1 VTTFGAISKSKG
13 REIFEVQAVSSV
25 GVALLFTSLIVGVT
39 LSFLVNYP
47 APAVAGAIVGL
58 YLLFA
63 IKVADQWEKA
73 AVLRLGRYRGL
84 YGPGAFHIIP
94 IVDSI
99 SRVVDQRV
107 RVTGVT
113 AESTLTRDTVPTDV
127 DAIVFWIVWNAE
139 KCVLEVQNFQD
150 AVMMSAQ
157 TALRESIGRHELSQM
172 ITDREMMGRE
182 LQRILDE
189 KTNPWGITVQSVEI
203 RDVKIPQALEDAMS
217 REAQAERE
225 RRARVILG
233 TAETEISSK
242 FADAAILYKD
252 NPIALHLRAMNMLYE
267 AIKEKGAMVIVP
279 SSAVETMGL
288 GGMLGTTALAGP
300 VK

>member
-1 VTTFGAISKSKG
+1 MNAKSKASG
-13 REIFEVQAVSSV
+13 VSEVQAVSSV
-25 GVALLFTSLIVGVT
+25 GVALLFACGIVGLT
-39 LSFLVNYP
+39 LSVLVNHP
-47 APAVAGAIVGL
+47 APMVVFAIAGL

-84 YGPGAFHIIP
+84 YGPGPFHLIP

-107 RVTGVT
+107 RVTGVS

-127 DAIVFWIVWNAE
+127 DAIVFWVVWNAE

-157 TALRESIGRHELSQM
+157 TALRESIGRHELAQM

-288 GGMLGTTALAGP
+288 GGMLATTALGQT
-300 VK
+300 K